1 MESSSLSSLTRP
13 TKCRGIGARITQV
26 RSRIT
31 QGKFADSLGIHKN
44 TLIRYEKEERLPDSE
59 VLTLIYKTYGVDPA
73 WLLTGESKL
82 AVVPEDFAFPCDY
95 VPVAVYCPSTNEIDR
110 EGPVSVKRSWV
121 TSQLQVEPED
131 LRLLY
136 VEGES
141 MKPTLFPGDIVLA
154 NLKDTIVRDGIYVV
168 KIEDALIIKRLQRLS
183 KDLIK
188 VGSDNPAYES
198 WTVNLSDF
206 TQRFVIKGRVIRIS
220 RRV

>member
-1 MESSSLSSLTRP
+1 MESSSLSSP

-59 VLTLIYKTYGVDPA
+59 VLTLIHKIYGVDLA

-82 AVVPEDFAFPCDY
+82 SVSPEDLVFPCDY
-95 VPVAVYCPSTNEIDR
+95 VPIAVYRPSTNEIDIA
-110 EGPVSVKRSWV
+110 GPVSVKRSWV
-121 TSQLQVEPED
+121 TSEFQVAPED

-154 NLKDTIVRDGIYVV
+154 NLKDTIVRDGLYVV

-188 VGSDNPAYES
+188 VSSDNPDYES
-198 WTVNLSDF
+198 WTVKLSDF
-206 TQRFVIKGRVIRIS
+206 TQTLVITGRVIRVS

>member
-1 MESSSLSSLTRP
+1 MESSSLSSP
-13 TKCRGIGARITQV
+13 TKCRGIGSRITQV

-59 VLTLIYKTYGVDPA
+59 VLTLIHKIYGVDLA

-82 AVVPEDFAFPCDY
+82 SVSPEDLVFPCDY
-95 VPVAVYCPSTNEIDR
+95 APIAVYCPSTNEIDIA
-110 EGPVSVKRSWV
+110 GPVSVKRSWII
-121 TSQLQVEPED
+121 SEFQVEPED
-131 LRLLY
+131 LRLLC

-154 NLKDTIVRDGIYVV
+154 NLKDTIVRDGLYVV

-188 VGSDNPAYES
+188 VSSDNPDYES
-198 WTVNLSDF
+198 WTVKLSDF
-206 TQRFVIKGRVIRIS
+206 TQTLVITGRVIRVS